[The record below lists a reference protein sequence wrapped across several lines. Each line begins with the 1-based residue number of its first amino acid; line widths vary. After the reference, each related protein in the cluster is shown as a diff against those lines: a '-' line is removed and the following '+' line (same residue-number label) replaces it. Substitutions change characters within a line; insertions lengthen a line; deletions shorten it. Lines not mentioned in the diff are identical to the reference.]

1 MTTYFILVKPTNGVV
16 EMLYYDVGSSPCIIA
31 LAKKKYI
38 YMSDTKIDP

>member
-1 MTTYFILVKPTNGVV
+1 MTTCFILVKPTNGVV
-16 EMLYYDVGSSPCIIA
+16 EMLYYGVGSSPFIA